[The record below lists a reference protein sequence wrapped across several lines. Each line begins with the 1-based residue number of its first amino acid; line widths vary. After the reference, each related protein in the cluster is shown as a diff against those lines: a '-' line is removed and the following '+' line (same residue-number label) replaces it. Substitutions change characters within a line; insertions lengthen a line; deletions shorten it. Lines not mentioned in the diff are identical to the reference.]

1 MNYKKYFSEYEELK
15 DTPIESKIQNK
26 VKRSL
31 RRKHKER
38 KKKYSEAIYGTPK
51 LGDHM
56 KNCSCILCGNPRKYF
71 KEKTIQEKRVNDKL
85 YDEIS
90 EG

>member
-1 MNYKKYFSEYEELK
+1 MKPHFSDYVDLINVSIK
-15 DTPIESKIQNK
+15 NK
-26 VKRSL
+26 MKRSL
-31 RRKHKER
+31 RRKYKER
-38 KKKYSEAIYGTPK
+38 KKEYSEKIYGTTK
-51 LGDHM
+51 LADHM

-90 EG
+90 ES